1 MIRGGYIQKRIYA
14 EWKVGPKMFIQ
25 SQIILVAPP
34 SQIQRPCESSFN
46 EEGHGHNTCLAD
58 TKTKQ
63 KANTSG
69 NMGKRCTSTTT
80 GKSST
85 ER

>member
-1 MIRGGYIQKRIYA
+1 MIWGFGNIQIRIYA

-46 EEGHGHNTCLAD
+46 EEGRGHNTPDDL
-58 TKTKQ
+58 
-63 KANTSG
+63 
-69 NMGKRCTSTTT
+69 GKKCTSTTT